1 MPNYILRTHPAY
13 TLVVD
18 DKMYHDGDSITLS
31 EERAQT
37 IAFGSKM
44 HRFERVGGDDSAPL
58 VGVDRH
64 RSGRHMRGD
73 AAAPLP
79 GSDQD
84 TTTTASS

>member
-18 DKMYHDGDSITLS
+18 DKMYRSGDPITLS

-37 IAFGSKM
+37 IANGSKV
-44 HRFERVGGDDSAPL
+44 HRFERVGAEDAPL
-58 VGVDRH
+58 IGSDRH
-64 RSGRHMRGD
+64 RSGRHLRGE